1 MMEDNMTINGR
12 ELEGVARIKVI
23 GVGGGG
29 SNAVS
34 RMFKERVPG
43 VEYIVMNTD
52 IQALMRSDVPVK
64 LRIGEQLTSG
74 MGVGGNP
81 EKGSASAEES
91 REEIYDI
98 IRDSDMIFVAAGMG
112 GGTGT
117 GAAPIIAEIAR
128 ETGALTVGVVTR
140 PFAFEGIRRSNQA
153 QAGIERLETNVD
165 TLLVIPNQRL
175 SVVAKEE
182 VTAENAFKL
191 ADDVLRLGVQSIT
204 ELITNAG
211 DINLDFA
218 DVQSIMRDAGP
229 AWMSIGWGSGEA
241 RARDA
246 AQQAITNPLMDV
258 SIEGA
263 NGVLFNIT
271 GGSDLKLTELHE
283 AAEVIQRVVD
293 PEANIIFGMTTDAKM
308 ENEIKLTIIAT
319 GFPTTET
326 LLERDMAKTVEAVN
340 RVGINE
346 DSLDLPPF
354 LRR

>member
-1 MMEDNMTINGR
+1 MEDNMTINGR

-319 GFPTTET
+319 GVPTTET